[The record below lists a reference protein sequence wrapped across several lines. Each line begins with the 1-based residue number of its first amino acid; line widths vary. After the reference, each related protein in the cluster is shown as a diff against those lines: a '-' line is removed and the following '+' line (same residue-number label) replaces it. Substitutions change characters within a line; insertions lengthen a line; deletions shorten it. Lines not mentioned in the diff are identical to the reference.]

1 MPNMPPPAERRKSS
15 KQLLEEKQIK
25 RYLRAKKRSRSRG
38 AKQKIPGDDT
48 ENGRELKDSPCS
60 KGGLESQENAMEKI
74 PGDDTENGRVLED
87 SPCSKEELESQEN
100 AMKKIPGG
108 NTENGRELGDFPC
121 PKEQVESTENALEE
135 NLIRSDESRDGK
147 RWMEYKITKVVSIE
161 RNITYVKV
169 PKQLLAAQ

>member
-60 KGGLESQENAMEKI
+60 K
-74 PGDDTENGRVLED
+74 
-87 SPCSKEELESQEN
+87 EELESQEN

-121 PKEQVESTENALEE
+121 PKEQVESTENDLEE

-169 PKQLLAAQ
+169 PKQLLTAQ

>member
-48 ENGRELKDSPCS
+48 ENGREL
-60 KGGLESQENAMEKI
+60 
-74 PGDDTENGRVLED
+74 ED
-87 SPCSKEELESQEN
+87 SPLLRAELES
-100 AMKKIPGG
+100 K
-108 NTENGRELGDFPC
+108 
-121 PKEQVESTENALEE
+121 ENALEE
-135 NLIRSDESRDGK
+135 SIISSDESDEK

-161 RNITYVKV
+161 RSITYVKV
-169 PKQLLAAQ
+169 PKEFLVSRE

>member
-48 ENGRELKDSPCS
+48 ENGRWLKDSPWS
-60 KGGLESQENAMEKI
+60 KGELESQNAMEKI
-74 PGDDTENGRVLED
+74 PGDDTENGR
-87 SPCSKEELESQEN
+87 ELE
-100 AMKKIPGG
+100 
-108 NTENGRELGDFPC
+108 DFPC
-121 PKEQVESTENALEE
+121 PKEEVESTENALEE
-135 NLIRSDESRDGK
+135 NILRSDESRDGK

-161 RNITYVKV
+161 RNITYVQV